1 MTQSL
6 LKVDKLEVRYDGGF
20 ELGPISF
27 DVPAGEIHAILGEN
41 GSGKTTII
49 KAICNEVTYT
59 GGIQLAERE
68 IAQLSPKER
77 AQSLSLVPQI
87 EPIAFGFTVEEVVL
101 MARIPWNSGLWENS
115 EDRKLAE
122 QAMDTCDVL
131 KLRHRRLNELSGGQ
145 RQRCL
150 IARAIA
156 QNPKVLLLDE
166 PTVYLDA
173 KVRQSLGK
181 LIARLANQGLA
192 ILLTSHDIQWVADL
206 ANSVTLLQE
215 GKPVGS
221 GILSESMTP
230 EKLNQVFGV
239 RFQRLDQDG
248 RLIFLA
254 DA

>member
-6 LKVDKLEVRYDGGF
+6 LKVNKLEVRYDGGF
-20 ELGPISF
+20 ELGPVSF

-68 IAQLSPKER
+68 IAEFSPKER
-77 AQSLSLVPQI
+77 AQSVSLVPQI

-115 EDRKLAE
+115 EDRMLAE

-150 IARAIA
+150 IARALA

-181 LIARLANQGLA
+181 LIARLANQ
-192 ILLTSHDIQWVADL
+192 
-206 ANSVTLLQE
+206 
-215 GKPVGS
+215 
-221 GILSESMTP
+221 
-230 EKLNQVFGV
+230 
-239 RFQRLDQDG
+239 
-248 RLIFLA
+248 
-254 DA
+254 